1 MTELLGLQT
10 INVFHPNEYG
20 VNDDGDDYDTGRVA
34 TPMRL
39 VIDPMTQGQFSRYMG
54 QEGVWTGGAIMITA
68 ETDVLS
74 TVDSVTRR
82 PADHVE
88 YRSRRYQVIRQ
99 QPWDDPDFPELACV
113 TYVASLLNTQPTP

>member
-10 INVFHPNEYG
+10 VNVFPPNEYG
-20 VNDDGDDYDTGRVA
+20 VDENGDDFDRNRQA
-34 TPMRL
+34 TPMQL
-39 VIDPMTQGQFSRYMG
+39 VIDPMSQGQFSRHMG
-54 QEGVWTGGAIMITA
+54 PEGVWTGGAIMITA
-68 ETDVLS
+68 ATDVLS

-88 YRSRRYQVIRQ
+88 YRSRRYQVVQ
-99 QPWDDPDFPELACV
+99 QRPWDDPDFPELECV